1 MTAPRWLVPVAA
13 AAAVA
18 AALVVLPAEWIAAA
32 EAYAGAWS
40 AWLGGAR
47 VAAIA
52 AAFVWWDALIP
63 RVPGLT
69 DEGGGVSQGPARV
82 LVRDAGRGRARGGAQ
97 RPGGAVGGVVIR
109 FPAAGRAGGPL
120 PPAPSAA
127 RRAGFRDG
135 E

>member
-1 MTAPRWLVPVAA
+1 MRALGPLVPVAA

-40 AWLGGAR
+40 AWLGAVR

-69 DEGGGVSQGPARV
+69 DEGVAY
-82 LVRDAGRGRARGGAQ
+82 LK
-97 RPGGAVGGVVIR
+97 
-109 FPAAGRAGGPL
+109 
-120 PPAPSAA
+120 A
-127 RRAGFRDG
+127 RRAFWCGTLAAVELVVVRNAPG
-135 E
+135 ALWALL